1 MIAEV
6 VQAAAQEA
14 AKTSGSSTAT
24 AIGLG
29 ILIVS
34 NVGIWLDKIIGG
46 RLQVA
51 KERRAAEEAEAR
63 EAEAKAAEAKA
74 AADAQPKAGGNGNG
88 KAALD
93 LHEKYVLPHSLALE
107 RHNLEI
113 AALQE
118 FTKKVEKENREDHG
132 KIFKQLGDIKDLI
145 IGKSAG
151 AA

>member
-6 VQAAAQEA
+6 VQAAAQEV

-93 LHEKYVLPHSLALE
+93 LHEKYVLPHSLE
-107 RHNLEI
+107 
-113 AALQE
+113 LQHLGDE
-118 FTKKVEKENREDHG
+118 VKAINTRFDKFEEQNREDHG
-132 KIFKQLGDIKDLI
+132 KMFDRLDDIKDLV